1 MRSRPANSVFPL
13 AMTAV
18 MAAVLCVLGPLA
30 IPAGPVPVSLV
41 NLGIFLSL
49 YLLSW
54 KRGTLSV
61 LVYILLGGA
70 GMPVFS
76 GFTGGLGKLLGP
88 TGGYI
93 LGYLALALIS
103 GWAIHISRSP
113 LLHLAGMALGT
124 AVLYAMGTAWFCF
137 QTGNTPEAA
146 LGLCVFPFLPGD
158 LVKMGAALAAG
169 PLLRRRLAQ
178 AGLHP
183 EL

>member
-1 MRSRPANSVFPL
+1 MGSRPDNRVFPL
-13 AMTAV
+13 AITAV

-30 IPAGPVPVSLV
+30 IPVGPVPVSLV
-41 NLGIFLSL
+41 NLGIFLAL
-49 YLLSW
+49 YLLGW

-103 GWAIHISRSP
+103 GWAIRASHSP
-113 LLHLAGMALGT
+113 LLHLSGMALGT

-137 QTGNTPEAA
+137 QTGNTPESA
-146 LGLCVFPFLPGD
+146 LGLCVVPFLPGD
-158 LVKMGAALAAG
+158 LVKMAVALTAG
-169 PLLRRRLAQ
+169 PLLRRRLGQ

-183 EL
+183 DA